1 MNEGDLYQ
9 CQVWTELVFRSSQ
22 NTIPGFPRRKG
33 ESIGSEALKCF
44 LQHYTSSKQEDS
56 ESHNVD

>member
-1 MNEGDLYQ
+1 MKGICTSVKFGWSLYS
-9 CQVWTELVFRSSQ
+9 VVLKTPYPDF
-22 NTIPGFPRRKG
+22 PGGKG
-33 ESIGSEALKCF
+33 ESIGSEVLKCF